1 MPVRPRNVRAATLA
15 MWFALLAGCFP
26 DGRTPEVPPCTECMR
41 ETVRWTVLG
50 ELDAGRTIERE
61 VRTCREYAVFVR
73 PYGVSDASARC
84 TATLPGCGEMP
95 GVEQLQQSLAHPDVR
110 AALRRDRPFFGY
122 NGSGTDI
129 GYLQV
134 DIDDRRFWIGVE
146 GDAATIPPGIRTLR
160 EVLGVIE
167 RSAKERCGDA
177 MAP

>member
-1 MPVRPRNVRAATLA
+1 MFVHPRNVRAATLA
-15 MWFALLAGCFP
+15 LWFASLAGCFP
-26 DGRTPEVPPCTECMR
+26 DGGTFEAPPCAECMR

-61 VRTCREYAVFVR
+61 VHACREYAVFVR

-84 TATLPGCGEMP
+84 TTTLPGCGETP
-95 GVEQLQQSLAHPDVR
+95 GAEQLQRSLAHPDVR
-110 AALRRDRPFFGY
+110 DALRRDRPFFGY
-122 NGSGTDI
+122 NGSGTDL

-134 DIDDRRFWIGVE
+134 DVGDRRFWIGE
-146 GDAATIPPGIRTLR
+146 EHIGTTIPPGIRALR

-167 RSAKERCGDA
+167 RSAKGRCGDA